1 MKQGS
6 DITNLT
12 GFKEVLIKI
21 SVNTNQHLALL
32 KFLYITLGEE
42 IVCGRNSLKLILQ
55 FMTQKLTKFAESI
68 CAIRSV
74 LKNFVKFYFCH
85 WLLHLLDFYY
95 RLTTDSF
102 SKELIFTR
110 KASTH
115 FLKLSRRIF
124 NYFSK
129 IKFSEF
135 RKKDILPVVVIFVLD
150 LIKTSV

>member
-12 GFKEVLIKI
+12 GFKEVLIQI

-55 FMTQKLTKFAESI
+55 FMTQKLTKFAKSI

-74 LKNFVKFYFCH
+74 LKNFWNFIFAIAI
-85 WLLHLLDFYY
+85 LLDFYY

-110 KASTH
+110 KASTY
-115 FLKLSRRIF
+115 FWNFREEYSIISPKLSSANFARKTF
-124 NYFSK
+124 CLLSLFSY
-129 IKFSEF
+129 
-135 RKKDILPVVVIFVLD
+135 
-150 LIKTSV
+150 

>member
-12 GFKEVLIKI
+12 GFKEVLIQI

-55 FMTQKLTKFAESI
+55 FMTQKLTKFAKSI

-74 LKNFVKFYFCH
+74 LKNFWNFIFAIAI
-85 WLLHLLDFYY
+85 LLDFYY

-110 KASTH
+110 KASTY
-115 FLKLSRRIF
+115 FLKLSRKIF